1 MKFPLNV
8 ILPSGKLQKAPM
20 VVLFVSSLGL
30 IIWIGIFV
38 GQHACPQ
45 KNHFNLSDAPL
56 CVSLLEISLPL
67 FVAFV
72 FWAVSLTIWLANRGN
87 TPVIFLLTV
96 SAILSAGL
104 LSSTG
109 SVAGTR
115 LFAFLLA
122 WAAPLSF
129 HFHHYF
135 LRQRLQISERVVLLL
150 LAGCAAV
157 LSVPAIF
164 WPALSVE
171 QQTWYAF
178 WRMSVRLLP
187 VVSLALTVFWYFRE
201 YRQHSSGALRQPVR
215 LLSFGVIIAFAPL
228 TLLSLLPDTM
238 GAPVYVPYVLTFP
251 CLLLAPLTYAYVF
264 FTDRLDNDWVTLRR
278 MAVNYLLIIF
288 LLVVYLAV
296 AAILARLNISLT
308 NQWLLVSALL
318 SVALLF
324 VFNPLRAFLEKQ
336 INWVWYGQ
344 EEEYTGAVEAL
355 SEALA
360 QALDEDTLQRLL
372 LHDLV
377 AMMHFSRAALF
388 LRKGADD
395 MSLCQDVNFSLEQ
408 TDTLPAAGQVVV
420 SLKETGQPLTSARLR
435 RRIAQT
441 SLQLSEQKLLSLPA
455 IALWLPLV
463 SRQAVQGVLLV
474 GPKLSGEPFTDKEKC
489 ILAGL
494 GFQAGSAMHNI
505 RLVAELNAKEKAL
518 SRAHK
523 RLLLTRE
530 QERKRI
536 ARWLHDS
543 VVQQILGL
551 TYQLSISR
559 NLVMVN
565 QYNGLQGD
573 VLTVETENVRRE
585 LLKVV
590 ADLRRLIGDLRP
602 AGLDELGLPAA
613 IEGYITRVEKEY
625 GTDIPLIELD
635 LAPFG
640 PADLPE
646 TVAVCLFRAAQ
657 EGVRN
662 ALNHAQATLIQIY
675 LSGGSNSVVLKVC
688 DNGRGFSVPAHLDQL
703 AWQNHFGLV
712 GVAEQA
718 DAAGGNLTICSQP
731 GSGTELTIQVP
742 LRVEE
747 NGRG

>member
-8 ILPSGKLQKAPM
+8 ILASGKLQKAPM

-67 FVAFV
+67 FVAFA
-72 FWAVSLTIWLANRGN
+72 FWAVSLTIWLTNRGN
-87 TPVIFLLTV
+87 TPVIFLLAV

-201 YRQHSSGALRQPVR
+201 YRRHSSGELRQPVR

-251 CLLLAPLTYAYVF
+251 WLLLAPLTYAYVL

-278 MAVNYLLIIF
+278 LAVNYLLVIF
-288 LLVVYLAV
+288 LLAVYLTVAV
-296 AAILARLNISLT
+296 ILTRLNISLT
-308 NQWLLVSALL
+308 DRWLLLSALL

-324 VFNPLRAFLEKQ
+324 VFSPLHAFLEKQ

-344 EEEYTGAVEAL
+344 EEEYTGTVGVL
-355 SEALA
+355 LEALA
-360 QALDEDTLQRLL
+360 QALDEEVLQHLL
-372 LHDLV
+372 LHDLA

-388 LRKGADD
+388 LRKDTD
-395 MSLCQDVNFSLEQ
+395 EMPLSQNVNFSLGQ
-408 TDTLPAAGQVVV
+408 TDTLPAAGQIVV
-420 SLKETGQPLTSARLR
+420 SLEETGQPLTSTRLR
-435 RRIAQT
+435 RRITQAL
-441 SLQLSEQKLLSLPA
+441 LQPSEQKLLSLPT
-455 IALWLPLV
+455 IILWLPLI
-463 SRQAVQGVLLV
+463 SRQVVQGVLLI
-474 GPKLSGEPFTDKEKC
+474 GPKLSGEPFTDKEKD

-494 GFQAGSAMHNI
+494 GFQAGSAIHNI
-505 RLVAELNAKEKAL
+505 RLVTELNVTKKAL

-523 RLLLTRE
+523 RLLLGRE
-530 QERKRI
+530 RERKRI

-543 VVQQILGL
+543 VIQQILGL
-551 TYQLSISR
+551 TYQLAISR
-559 NLVMVN
+559 NFVMAP
-565 QYNGLQGD
+565 QYNGPQVN
-573 VLTVETENVRRE
+573 VLTVKMEDIRRE
-585 LLKVV
+585 LLKVI
-590 ADLRRLIGDLRP
+590 ADLRQLTGDLHP

-613 IEGYITRVEKEY
+613 IEGCVTRIEQEY
-625 GTDIPLIELD
+625 GMDIPLIELD
-635 LAPFG
+635 LALFG

-646 TVAVCLFRAAQ
+646 MVAICLFRAAQ

-662 ALNHAQATLIQIY
+662 ALNHAQATLIQLH
-675 LSGGSNSVVLKVC
+675 LSDGSDNVVLKVR
-688 DNGRGFSVPAHLDQL
+688 DNGRGFAVPTHLSQL
-703 AWQNHFGLV
+703 VWRNHFGLA
-712 GVAEQA
+712 GIAEQVN
-718 DAAGGNLTICSQP
+718 AAGGNLTICSQP
-731 GSGTELTIQVP
+731 GAGTELVVQVP
-742 LRVEE
+742 LCVEE
-747 NGRG
+747 NGRD